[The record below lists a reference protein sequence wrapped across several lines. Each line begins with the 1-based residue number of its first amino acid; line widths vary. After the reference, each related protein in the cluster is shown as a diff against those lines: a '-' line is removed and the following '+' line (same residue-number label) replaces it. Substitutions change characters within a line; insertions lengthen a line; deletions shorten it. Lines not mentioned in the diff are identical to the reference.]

1 MFKSYMPFSE
11 VGPGAVLGIGKSIK
25 QYGDCVLLVI
35 DPFINELLGSR
46 IEGILVSEGI
56 RFVKTTDIQPNPSC
70 FAVDTAA
77 VLARQAGCNVVL
89 AVGGGSAIDF
99 GKAVAIVALNHGNS
113 WDYTKRKDHVI
124 LEPKDVLP
132 LIAVPTTAGTGT
144 EATACAV
151 LNNPSLREKSS
162 IINDKLFPIKSYV
175 DPELMVSM
183 PAKLTASTGFDAFS
197 HCLEAYISKA
207 STPFSRMVAKEGMRI
222 ISKALPIAVK
232 DGSNIDARTDMAW
245 GSLLGGAAISTVG
258 AVLPHAMGQPVG
270 GFCNAPHGETIAACM
285 VEILKYGCD
294 ESNLHLF
301 ATINDILD
309 PSFSMKTVRQRAN
322 ACPESVASFLSQI
335 GLNVRFRDFGLSI
348 ADIDKVTHIATTG
361 YYFDI
366 QCHPRIIEEKDIKE
380 LYRRCI

>member
-1 MFKSYMPFSE
+1 MPFSE
-11 VGPGAVLGIGKSIK
+11 VGQGALSGIGKSIK
-25 QYGDCVLLVI
+25 QYGDCVLLAI
-35 DPFINELLGSR
+35 DPYIDEFLGKKIER
-46 IEGILVSEGI
+46 ILISEGI
-56 RFVKTTDIQPNPSC
+56 HFVKTTDIQPNPSC
-70 FAVDTAA
+70 FAVDDAA
-77 VLARQAGCNVVL
+77 VLARQAKCNVVL

-99 GKAVAIVALNHGNS
+99 GKAVAIVALNPGKS
-113 WDYTKRKDHVI
+113 WNYTKRKDHTI
-124 LEPKDVLP
+124 LEPESVLP

-162 IINDKLFPIKSYV
+162 IINDKIFPVKSFV

-183 PAKLTASTGFDAFS
+183 PSRLTASTGFDAFS
-197 HCLEAYISKA
+197 HCLEAYISNA
-207 STPFSRMVAKEGMRI
+207 STPFARMVAHEGMRI
-222 ISKALPIAVK
+222 ISKALPVAVK
-232 DGSNIDARTDMAW
+232 NGGYIDARTEMAW

-294 ESNLHLF
+294 ESKLHLF
-301 ATINDILD
+301 ADIADILD
-309 PSFSMKTVRQRAN
+309 SSYSLRTIKQRAA
-322 ACPESVASFLSQI
+322 ACPELVASFLSQI
-335 GLNVRFRDFGLSI
+335 GLNVRFSDFGLSVS
-348 ADIDKVTHIATTG
+348 DIDKVTDIAMTG

-366 QCHPRIIEEKDIKE
+366 QCHPKKIDERDIKE